1 METLLQDIRYGAR
14 MLIRK
19 PGFTITALMTLAL
32 GIAVTTA
39 TFTVVDAVL
48 LRKLPVN
55 DPGRVVVIHNQ
66 MPKINLP
73 RTQVSAPQ
81 YLDYSLQTDAFEST
95 AAITIRNFNLT
106 GVSFPERLQA
116 GRVTASFFPTL
127 GISPV
132 AGRFFN
138 PEEDR
143 FGNERV
149 VVLSAALWKRLFNS
163 NNAVLNNPIQLNGDN
178 YQLIGVAPEGIEE
191 IYPNV
196 DLWIP
201 MAFSERELSEERR
214 GSLAYTMLARL
225 KRGTNINQA
234 QRIMSGVARN
244 IARKDP
250 ASFNI
255 EVRSL
260 TDEYV
265 SDVRRPLFVLL
276 CAVLAVL
283 LISCANVANL
293 LLARATVRGH
303 EIAVREALGAGRS
316 RIVRQ
321 LLTES
326 LLIAVLGGAFG
337 MLLALWGTKALLA
350 LAPTALPRLNGV
362 HLDIRILLFS
372 LGISVVCGVIFGL
385 APALTASK
393 TNLVSS
399 LKESERTDSGGMTRQ
414 WMLRTFVVAEV
425 AMALVLLISGG
436 LLVRS
441 FGKLLNVRPGFDPH
455 NVITL
460 RLSLPGTQYN
470 NAAKVAAFYDSV
482 LARISSLPGVLHAG
496 AAFQTPFTT
505 GGDNSLFFIRGWQA
519 SPNDP
524 PPHADYGYVSSD
536 YFRSI
541 GLPILKGRDFQPSD
555 MRAGNYFAPN
565 SVAIID
571 EELAKRFW
579 PNGDALGGGISWGRD
594 GPWATVVG
602 ICATAQLRD
611 LAEES
616 KGTFYLP
623 AYFQSSTLV
632 VRTSTDPRSLTPAIR
647 EQVLAVDPN
656 QPVYDVKTM
665 DQRVAITL
673 ETRRFAVVLLG
684 IFGVLALLLA
694 AIGLYG
700 VLAFA
705 VSQRTREIGIH
716 MALGAQARDVMGMV
730 IRQGISLVLL
740 GVVLGVAGAC
750 ALTRT
755 MQSLLFEVSTT
766 DPVTFALVS
775 LLLAVVGFVACYIP
789 ARRATKVDP
798 LVALRSEEEVIC
810 DCRLP
815 IGSSNRKF

>member
-1 METLLQDIRYGAR
+1 MNTLLRDIRYGMR

-39 TFTVVDAVL
+39 TFTVIDAVL
-48 LRKLPVN
+48 LRKLPVT
-55 DPGRVVVIHNQ
+55 DPARVVVIHNQ
-66 MPKINLP
+66 LPKINLP

-81 YLDYSLQTDAFEST
+81 YVDYSLQTDAFEST
-95 AAITIRNFNLT
+95 AAITSRNFNLT
-106 GVSFPERLQA
+106 GVSIPERLQA

-127 GISPV
+127 GINPV

-149 VVLSAALWKRLFNS
+149 VVLSSALWKRLFDS

-191 IYPNV
+191 IYPQV

-201 MAFSERELSEERR
+201 MAFSARELSEERR
-214 GSLAYTMLARL
+214 GSLAYTMVARL
-225 KRGTNINQA
+225 KRGTNISQA
-234 QRIMSGVARN
+234 QSIMSGIARN
-244 IARKDP
+244 MAGKLPDD
-250 ASFNI
+250 SFNI

-265 SDVRRPLFVLL
+265 SDVRKPLFVLL

-283 LISCANVANL
+283 LISCGNVANL
-293 LLARATVRGH
+293 LLARASVRGH
-303 EIAVREALGAGRS
+303 EIAVRVALGAGRS

-326 LLIAVLGGAFG
+326 LLIAILGGAFG
-337 MLLALWGTKALLA
+337 MLLALWGTKPLLA
-350 LAPTALPRLNGV
+350 LAPSTLPRLNAV

-372 LGISVVCGVIFGL
+372 FGISLVCGVIFGL
-385 APALTASK
+385 VPALIASK
-393 TNLVSS
+393 TNLVTS
-399 LKESERTDSGGMTRQ
+399 LKESERTDSAGTTRQ
-414 WMLRTFVVAEV
+414 RLLRTFVVAEV
-425 AMALVLLISGG
+425 AAALMLLISGG

-441 FGKLLNVRPGFDPH
+441 FGKLLDVQPGFDPH

-470 NAAKVAAFYDSV
+470 TPAKLTAFYDS
-482 LARISSLPGVLHAG
+482 LLPRISGLPGVQHAA
-496 AAFQTPFTT
+496 AAFQTPFTG
-505 GGDNSLFFIRGWQA
+505 GGDNSIFAIRGRQENA
-519 SPNDP
+519 NDP
-524 PPHADYGYVSSD
+524 PPHADYAFVSSD

-541 GLPILKGRDFQPSD
+541 GLPILKGRDFQLSD
-555 MRAGNYFAPN
+555 MRAGNSFAPN
-565 SVAIID
+565 SAAIVD

-579 PNGDALGGGISWGRD
+579 PNGDALGGGISWSRE

-602 ICATAQLRD
+602 ICATAQLKD
-611 LAEES
+611 LTEES

-623 AYFQSSTLV
+623 SYFQSSTLV
-632 VRTSTDPRSLTPAIR
+632 VRTSGDPRSLTPAIR
-647 EQVLAVDPN
+647 EQVLTVDKN
-656 QPVYDVKTM
+656 QPVFDVKTM
-665 DQRVAITL
+665 DERVATTL

-716 MALGAQARDVMGMV
+716 MALGAQARDVLSMV
-730 IRQGISLVLL
+730 IKQGMSLVLF
-740 GVVLGVAGAC
+740 GVVLGVAGAY
-750 ALTRT
+750 AVTRA

-766 DPVTFALVS
+766 DPVTFALVP

-798 LVALRSEEEVIC
+798 LVALRYE
-810 DCRLP
+810 
-815 IGSSNRKF
+815 

>member
-1 METLLQDIRYGAR
+1 

-66 MPKINLP
+66 LPRINLP

-106 GVSFPERLQA
+106 GVRFPERLQA

-127 GISPV
+127 GINPV

-149 VVLSAALWKRLFNS
+149 VILSAALWKRLFNS
-163 NNAVLNNPIQLNGDN
+163 NNAVLNNPIQLNGEN

-214 GSLAYTMLARL
+214 GSLAYTMVARL
-225 KRGTNINQA
+225 KHGTNINQA
-234 QRIMSGVARN
+234 QSIMSGVARN
-244 IARKDP
+244 IAGKDFG
-250 ASFNI
+250 SFNI

-303 EIAVREALGAGRS
+303 EIAVRAALGAGRS

-372 LGISVVCGVIFGL
+372 LGISLVCGVIFGL

-399 LKESERTDSGGMTRQ
+399 LKESERTDSGGITRQ

-505 GGDNSLFFIRGWQA
+505 GGDNSMFFIRGWQA

-579 PNGDALGGGISWGRD
+579 PKGDALGGGISWGRD

-611 LAEES
+611 LAEGS

-665 DQRVAITL
+665 EERVAITL

-716 MALGAQARDVMGMV
+716 MALGAQGRDVLGMV
-730 IRQGISLVLL
+730 IRQGMSMVLL
-740 GVVLGVAGAC
+740 GVALGVAGAY

-766 DPVTFALVS
+766 DPVSFVTVS

-789 ARRATKVDP
+789 ARRATKIDP
-798 LVALRSEEEVIC
+798 LMALRYE
-810 DCRLP
+810 
-815 IGSSNRKF
+815 

>member
-265 SDVRRPLFVLL
+265 SDLRRPLFVLL

-505 GGDNSLFFIRGWQA
+505 GGDNSMFFIRGWQA

-716 MALGAQARDVMGMV
+716 MALGAQARDVLGMV
-730 IRQGISLVLL
+730 LKQGMSLVLF
-740 GVVLGVAGAC
+740 GVVIGVAGAY

-766 DPVTFALVS
+766 DPVTFVMVS

-798 LVALRSEEEVIC
+798 LVALRYE
-810 DCRLP
+810 
-815 IGSSNRKF
+815 

>member
-1 METLLQDIRYGAR
+1 MNTLWGDIRYGVR
-14 MLIRK
+14 MLLRK

-48 LRKLPVN
+48 LRKLPVT
-55 DPGRVVVIHNQ
+55 DPDRVVVIHDQ
-66 MPKINLP
+66 LPKINLP

-81 YLDYSLQTDAFEST
+81 YVDYSLQTDAFEST
-95 AAITIRNFNLT
+95 AAMTIRNFNLT
-106 GVSFPERLQA
+106 GVSIPERLQA

-127 GISPV
+127 GINPV

-138 PEEDR
+138 PEEDK

-149 VVLSAALWKRLFNS
+149 AVLSAALWKRLFNS
-163 NNAVLNNPIQLNGDN
+163 NNAVLSNPIQLNGDN

-191 IYPNV
+191 IYPQV

-201 MAFSERELSEERR
+201 MAFSARELSEERR
-214 GSLAYTMLARL
+214 QSLGYTMLARL
-225 KRGTNINQA
+225 KRGTNISQA
-234 QRIMSGVARN
+234 QSIMSGVARN
-244 IARKDP
+244 IGEKELG
-250 ASFNI
+250 SFNI

-276 CAVLAVL
+276 CAVVAVL
-283 LISCANVANL
+283 LISCANIANL
-293 LLARATVRGH
+293 LLARATARGH
-303 EIAVREALGAGRS
+303 EIAVRVALGAGRS

-326 LLIAVLGGAFG
+326 FLIAVLGGAFG

-350 LAPTALPRLNGV
+350 LAPSNLPRLNGV

-372 LGISVVCGVIFGL
+372 FTISLVCGVIFGL
-385 APALTASK
+385 VPALTASR

-399 LKESERTDSGGMTRQ
+399 LKESERTDSAGVTRQ
-414 WMLRTFVVAEV
+414 RLRRTFVVAEV
-425 AMALVLLISGG
+425 AIALMLLICAG

-441 FGKLLNVRPGFDPH
+441 FSKVLDVHPGFDPH
-455 NVITL
+455 NVLTL

-470 NAAKVAAFYDSV
+470 TAAKEDAFYDS
-482 LARISSLPGVLHAG
+482 LLPGIASLPGVLHAA
-496 AAFQTPFTT
+496 AAFQTPFTP
-505 GGDNSLFFIRGWQA
+505 GGDNSIFAIRGLQRG
-519 SPNDP
+519 PNDP
-524 PPHADYGYVSSD
+524 PPHADYAFVSTD
-536 YFRSI
+536 YFKAI
-541 GLPILKGRDFQPSD
+541 GLPLLKGRDFQPSD
-555 MRAGNYFAPN
+555 MRKDSLFGPN

-579 PNGDALGGGISWGRD
+579 PNGDALGGGISWNQEGS
-594 GPWATVVG
+594 WATVVG
-602 ICATAQLRD
+602 IVATAQLKD

-623 AYFQSSTLV
+623 VYSSASTLV
-632 VRTSTDPRSLTPAIR
+632 VRTSGDPRPLTPAIR
-647 EQVLAVDPN
+647 QQVLAVDPN
-656 QPVYDVKTM
+656 QPVYDVRTM
-665 DQRVAITL
+665 EERVAVTL

-684 IFGVLALLLA
+684 IFGALALLLA

-716 MALGAQARDVMGMV
+716 MALGAQARDVLSMV
-730 IRQGISLVLL
+730 IKQGMSLVLF
-740 GVVLGVAGAC
+740 GVVLGVAGAY

-766 DPVTFALVS
+766 DPVTFALVP
-775 LLLAVVGFVACYIP
+775 LLLAIVGLVACYIP

-798 LVALRSEEEVIC
+798 LVALRYE
-810 DCRLP
+810 
-815 IGSSNRKF
+815 